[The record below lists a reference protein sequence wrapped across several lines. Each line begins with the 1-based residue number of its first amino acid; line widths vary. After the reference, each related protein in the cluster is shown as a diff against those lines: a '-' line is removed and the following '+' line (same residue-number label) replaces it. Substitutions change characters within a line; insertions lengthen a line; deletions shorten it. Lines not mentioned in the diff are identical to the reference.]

1 MEKEYK
7 CPQCSKIS
15 LLKESSWKEAI
26 RLKRLCRSCAMKKW
40 QDEKYGKKEINEF
53 TSICPNCKQIKT
65 HTSNTLLSATQV
77 QTLID
82 KFSSKLCYAC
92 SNSIHYILSGKK
104 KNTKPEREFKSILK
118 DLNIKFKQSYK
129 YKGYYFDFYIPKLN
143 VLIEI
148 DGVYWHG
155 KGLNWDQLN
164 ETQRN
169 SRLNDERK
177 NQLCLDN
184 QIPLIRL
191 WENDFDKQ
199 TVINI
204 ILSYDKKRTYDME

>member
-1 MEKEYK
+1 
-7 CPQCSKIS
+7 
-15 LLKESSWKEAI
+15 
-26 RLKRLCRSCAMKKW
+26 
-40 QDEKYGKKEINEF
+40 
-53 TSICPNCKQIKT
+53 
-65 HTSNTLLSATQV
+65 
-77 QTLID
+77 
-82 KFSSKLCYAC
+82 
-92 SNSIHYILSGKK
+92 
-104 KNTKPEREFKSILK
+104 
-118 DLNIKFKQSYK
+118 
-129 YKGYYFDFYIPKLN
+129 
-143 VLIEI
+143 
-148 DGVYWHG
+148 VYWHG

-204 ILSYDKKRTYDME
+204 ILSSPTTMS